1 MILTHLKNW
10 GIRRSASQR
19 RPHIPD
25 RTLPT
30 IILAIFP
37 ALFCTFPAQAEQ
49 IFSLA
54 VGAIEEGD
62 ERYRPEWIARSLI
75 NSRIY
80 TELHYYG
87 RIQGRVRQA
96 TQMLTVAYNYP
107 MLGSKYISARAGG
120 ALTRDEVVIRSGDPE
135 VPTRKNEAY
144 NLGAYFG
151 IGVMSNTRITIAL
164 DWNNA
169 QFLAGSSGIL
179 LATARKQSLSLGV
192 GWRI

>member
-10 GIRRSASQR
+10 GIRW
-19 RPHIPD
+19 RPSRQLPQLTD
-25 RTLPT
+25 RPLLR
-30 IILAIFP
+30 IILALFP
-37 ALFCTFPAQAEQ
+37 TVFCTLPAQAEQ
-49 IFSLA
+49 IFTLA
-54 VGAIEEGD
+54 LGAIEEGD

-75 NSRIY
+75 NGTLY

-87 RIQGRVRQA
+87 RIQGRVRQS
-96 TQMLTVAYNYP
+96 TQMLTAAYNYP
-107 MLGSKYISARAGG
+107 MLGSKYIAARFGA
-120 ALTRDEVVIRSGDPE
+120 ALTRDEAVIRSSDPE
-135 VPTRKNEAY
+135 VATRRNDAY
-144 NLGAYFG
+144 NLGAYVG
-151 IGVMSNTRITIAL
+151 LGVMSTTRLAISF

>member
-10 GIRRSASQR
+10 GLWRHLLLQL
-19 RPHIPD
+19 PTTPD
-25 RTLPT
+25 RFLSL
-30 IILAIFP
+30 IILAVFP
-37 ALFCTFPAQAEQ
+37 VFFASFPAQAEQ

-54 VGAIEEGD
+54 LGAVEEGD

-75 NSRIY
+75 NGTIY

-87 RIQGRVRQA
+87 RIQGRVRQS
-96 TQMLTVAYNYP
+96 TQMLTFAYNYP
-107 MLGSKYISARAGG
+107 MLGSKYLSARAGV
-120 ALTRDEVVIRSGDPE
+120 ALSRDEAVIRSADPDI
-135 VPTRKNEAY
+135 PTRSNEAY

-151 IGVMSNTRITIAL
+151 LGVMSTSRLAVSL

-169 QFLAGSSGIL
+169 QFLAGSAGIL

>member
-10 GIRRSASQR
+10 WPMCWPVLQLPHLLD
-19 RPHIPD
+19 RP
-25 RTLPT
+25 LCSL
-30 IILAIFP
+30 ILAVFP
-37 ALFCTFPAQAEQ
+37 ALFCTFPAQADQ
-49 IFSLA
+49 VFSLA

-75 NSRIY
+75 NGRIY

-96 TQMLTVAYNYP
+96 TQMLTFAYNYP
-107 MLGSKYISARAGG
+107 MLKSKYIAARVGL
-120 ALTRDEVVIRSGDPE
+120 ALSRDEAVIRSADPE
-135 VPTRKNEAY
+135 LPTRSHEAY
-144 NLGAYFG
+144 NFGAYFG
-151 IGVMSNTRITIAL
+151 LGVMSTSKLAISL

-169 QFLAGSSGIL
+169 QFFAGSSGIL

>member
-10 GIRRSASQR
+10 GLGRLPLLQH
-19 RPHIPD
+19 PPLPD
-25 RTLPT
+25 RTLRL
-30 IILAIFP
+30 IILAVFP
-37 ALFCTFPAQAEQ
+37 ALFLSIPAQAQQ

-54 VGAIEEGD
+54 LGAIEEGD

-75 NSRIY
+75 KGRYY

-87 RIQGRVRQA
+87 RIQGRVRQS
-96 TQMLTVAYNYP
+96 TQMLTFAYNYP
-107 MLGSKYISARAGG
+107 MLGSKYISARAGL
-120 ALTRDEVVIRSGDPE
+120 ALSRDEAVIRSSDPD
-135 VPTRKNEAY
+135 VATRRNEAY

-151 IGVMSNTRITIAL
+151 LGVMSNTRLSFSL

-169 QFLAGSSGIL
+169 QFLAGSAGIF
-179 LATARKQSLSLGV
+179 LATARKQSLSLGL

>member
-10 GIRRSASQR
+10 GLPRCPLQ
-19 RPHIPD
+19 PFPLFTD
-25 RTLPT
+25 RTLRLF
-30 IILAIFP
+30 ILAVFP
-37 ALFCTFPAQAEQ
+37 AFFCSFPVQAEQ

-54 VGAIEEGD
+54 LGAVEEGD

-75 NSRIY
+75 NGHYY

-96 TQMLTVAYNYP
+96 TQMLTFAYNYP
-107 MLGSKYISARAGG
+107 MFGSKYIAARAGV
-120 ALTRDEVVIRSGDPE
+120 ALSRDEAVIRSSDPDT
-135 VPTRKNEAY
+135 PTRSHEAY

-151 IGVMSNTRITIAL
+151 LGVMSNTRLAVSF

-169 QFLAGSSGIL
+169 QFLAGSAGIL